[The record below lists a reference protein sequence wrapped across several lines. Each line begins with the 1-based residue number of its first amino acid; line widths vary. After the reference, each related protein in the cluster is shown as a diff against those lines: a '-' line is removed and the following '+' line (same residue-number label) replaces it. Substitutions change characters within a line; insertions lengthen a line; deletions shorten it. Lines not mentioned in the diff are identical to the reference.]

1 MKERYSFYE
10 KVGRN
15 FPRSI
20 KKRIR
25 SMMVYADVKVD
36 AEAWL
41 GFTIV
46 FTSLLFLAVSL
57 LAFAMTRDFLVS
69 FLSGFVLS
77 AFFILVPHL
86 LISLRGDKR
95 ADFVEKVLPDA
106 LLLIVSNIRSGITPE
121 KALVLSARDEFGI
134 LSVEIRSAMKRTL
147 AGENFIAALKLISRD
162 VNSKVLRR
170 VVSLLVEGVRSGGE
184 IAKLLEESAYNIR
197 SNQLMKR
204 EIRSSVLM
212 YIIFLFAAIGFA
224 APILY
229 GISSYLTTVMSDLL
243 AGIDIPAEVLKASFI
258 KLSSSTIS
266 PDFVNLFSIVNLGIS
281 CLFGSMIIGM
291 IEAGSAKKGLK
302 FIIPLLFV
310 SLGIYFLLRSALSS
324 AIVI

>member
-1 MKERYSFYE
+1 MKNRYSFYE
-10 KVGRN
+10 KVGRT
-15 FPRSI
+15 FPRGVKKSI
-20 KKRIR
+20 C
-25 SMMVYADVKVD
+25 SMMVYADIKVD
-36 AEAWL
+36 EEAWL
-41 GFTIV
+41 GFTTV

-57 LAFAMTRDFLVS
+57 LSFVITRDFLVS
-69 FLSGFVLS
+69 FLSGVVLS
-77 AFFILVPHL
+77 GFFVLVPHL
-86 LISLRGDKR
+86 LISLKSDKR
-95 ADFVEKVLPDA
+95 VDFVEKVLPDA

-147 AGENFIAALKLISRD
+147 AGENFVEALKLISKN

-229 GISSYLTTVMSDLL
+229 GISSYLTTIMSDLL
-243 AGIDIPAEVLKASFI
+243 AGIDIPEEVLRTSFI
-258 KLSSSTIS
+258 KLSSSSIS
-266 PDFVNLFSIVNLGIS
+266 PEFVNFFAIFNLSVS

-291 IEAGSAKKGLK
+291 IESGSAKKGLK
-302 FIIPLLFV
+302 FILPLLV
-310 SLGIYFLLRSALSS
+310 CSLGLYFLLRSVLST